1 MPKQNQKRK
10 SKHSRFALKG
20 NAVVYKDDD
29 YETPKEVLESITHLI
44 DKDMV
49 IYDPFYCRGEVVD
62 AWAKLGYK
70 CINEKKDAFNR
81 EHPDYDIMIS
91 NIPFS
96 MKPKCVELA
105 LELEK
110 PFMLLMTIDSMGSV
124 WIKKHWDKLNFII
137 PTGRYSFLKNGEM
150 GSGAWF
156 DTMWVCYNIGVED
169 KIVKL

>member
-1 MPKQNQKRK
+1 MV
-10 SKHSRFALKG
+10 KHSRFGLKG
-20 NAVVYKDDD
+20 REVEFKNDD
-29 YETPKEVLESITHLI
+29 YETPIEVLETITHLV
-44 DKDMV
+44 DKNMV
-49 IYDPFYCRGEVVD
+49 IYDPFYCRGEVVK
-62 AWAKLGYK
+62 AWSTLGYK

-96 MKPKCVELA
+96 IKDKCVKLA

-137 PTGRYSFLKNGEM
+137 PTGRYNFFKNGKM
-150 GSGAWF
+150 GKGSWF
-156 DTMWVCYNIGVED
+156 DTMWVCYNIGLED
-169 KIVKL
+169 KITKLGHQ